1 VVDNNSTDETALLA
15 RRAGAGVLFEPQQG
29 YGYACM
35 RGLREG
41 LAREPDV
48 VVLAEGDRTFA
59 GRDLAKLLAYLD
71 DADIVI
77 GNRVTPGL
85 VDRNSQMDS
94 FFIWG
99 NVIGGKLLQWKFW
112 DTRFLGRTRLSDL
125 GCTFRA
131 LRADALGAMIDDL
144 NVGGHYFSPHM
155 ILAALRRCLLVVEVP
170 VTFWPRVGAS
180 HGASQSLVKGT
191 LVGLQMLWHIL
202 TFPTKPMGPPAAES
216 LVVAIDEERV
226 KAA

>member
-1 VVDNNSTDETALLA
+1 VVDNNSTDETAFVA
-15 RRAGAGVLFEPQQG
+15 RRAGARVSFETQPG

-41 LAREPDV
+41 LAQQPDA
-48 VVLAEGDRTFA
+48 VVLAEGDGTFA
-59 GRDLAKLLAYLD
+59 ARDLSKLLAYLD
-71 DADIVI
+71 DADMVI

-94 FFIWG
+94 FFVWG
-99 NVIGGKLLQWKFW
+99 NVVGGKLLQWKFW

-131 LRADALGAMIDDL
+131 VRADALSSMIDDL
-144 NVGGHYFSPHM
+144 SVGGHHFSPHM
-155 ILAALRRCLLVVEVP
+155 ILSALRRGLLIVEVP
-170 VTFWPRVGAS
+170 ITFRPRVGMS

-191 LVGLQMLWHIL
+191 IVGLQMLWHIL
-202 TFPTKPMGPPAAES
+202 TFPTKPVGSAAANS
-216 LVVAIDEERV
+216 PGVPVAEERA